1 MSNKEIEALLKKQK
15 IYKWQVAKKI
25 GIHETSFV
33 RWFREELSQEQ
44 KQQVMSAIEEIKLD
58 RLKAKKK

>member
-1 MSNKEIEALLKKQK
+1 MSNKEIEALLKQRK

-33 RWFREELSQEQ
+33 RWFREELSQ
-44 KQQVMSAIEEIKLD
+44 KQVQQIVLAIEDIKKE
-58 RLKAKKK
+58 RLQKE

>member
-1 MSNKEIEALLKKQK
+1 MSNKEIEALLKQQK

-25 GIHETSFV
+25 GIHETSFI

-44 KQQVMSAIEEIKLD
+44 VQQVMSAIEEIKLD